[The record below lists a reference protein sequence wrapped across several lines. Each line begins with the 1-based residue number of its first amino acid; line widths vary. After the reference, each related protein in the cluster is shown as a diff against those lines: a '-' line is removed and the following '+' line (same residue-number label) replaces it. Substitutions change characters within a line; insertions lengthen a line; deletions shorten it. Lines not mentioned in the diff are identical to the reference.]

1 MNTRPLI
8 LAFAAALA
16 LGSAAAPA
24 DDTPVAQKP
33 AAADAAK
40 PAAKAPVDC
49 PQTGTR
55 LRHKAPH
62 CVSASPLRSY
72 SQQELQMTGE
82 TDLGQ
87 ALKKLDPIF
96 H

>member
-8 LAFAAALA
+8 LAFAASLA
-16 LGSAAAPA
+16 LGSAAVPA
-24 DDTPVAQKP
+24 DDAPVSQKP
-33 AAADAAK
+33 AADAPEKAT
-40 PAAKAPVDC
+40 AKAPADC

-55 LRHKAPH
+55 LRHKAPN

-82 TDLGQ
+82 ADLGQ